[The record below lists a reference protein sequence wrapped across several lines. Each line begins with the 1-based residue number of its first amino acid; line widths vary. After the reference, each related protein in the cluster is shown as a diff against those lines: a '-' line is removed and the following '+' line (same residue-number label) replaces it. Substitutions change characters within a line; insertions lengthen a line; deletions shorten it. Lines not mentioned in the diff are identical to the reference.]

1 MRRRAGLVA
10 AMTWLALTGAV
21 ITAGGAE
28 ARNVG
33 GTIPQDA
40 TCVQPGAVVFD
51 GVLGTTVPCICIS
64 TPFGVFPYVAGGKE
78 CPPGA
83 QRVKI
88 DRNVGG

>member
-1 MRRRAGLVA
+1 
-10 AMTWLALTGAV
+10 
-21 ITAGGAE
+21 
-28 ARNVG
+28 
-33 GTIPQDA
+33 
-40 TCVQPGAVVFD
+40 VQPGAVVFD
-51 GVLGTTVPCICIS
+51 GALGTTVPCICIS